1 MCIRSTFGEAPRR
14 CYLSLKERWDGSTTP
29 TNKHHSDVEAAP
41 SQDIGVGLPQKGNL
55 DLLIQKLRPIHRDAG
70 SWEWMIVEKCAGQT
84 ISQVVETLYR
94 SELRNG
100 ASLVDIGLWK
110 TLFDRTVVK
119 VVYELAQNGY
129 INLVPDA
136 EKMKRLRADRVNV

>member
-1 MCIRSTFGEAPRR
+1 
-14 CYLSLKERWDGSTTP
+14 
-29 TNKHHSDVEAAP
+29 
-41 SQDIGVGLPQKGNL
+41 
-55 DLLIQKLRPIHRDAG
+55 
-70 SWEWMIVEKCAGQT
+70 MIVEKCAGQT